1 MRTLK
6 TSIINAWAEELEK
19 DLDAFLDFAES
30 LHISE
35 SCTQGGER
43 VLYFENGMYYLGRGF
58 RMGENDGEAQKAI
71 IEELEACGL
80 EFKKRLLKNG
90 PGAGPFLVD
99 HIRGL

>member
-19 DLDAFLDFAES
+19 DMDAFLDFTEG

-43 VLYFENGMYYLGRGF
+43 VLYFEDGMYYLGRGF
-58 RMGENDGEAQKAI
+58 RMGENDGEAQKNI
-71 IEELEACGL
+71 ISALEDSGL
-80 EFKKRLLKNG
+80 EFKK
-90 PGAGPFLVD
+90 D
-99 HIRGL
+99 Y

>member
-19 DLDAFLDFAES
+19 DTDAFLNFAEG

-43 VLYFENGMYYLGRGF
+43 VLYIEDGIYYLGRGF
-58 RMGENDGEAQKAI
+58 RMGENDGKAQKNI
-71 IEELEACGL
+71 IDALESCGL
-80 EFKKRLLKNG
+80 EFKK
-90 PGAGPFLVD
+90 D
-99 HIRGL
+99 Y

>member
-80 EFKKRLLKNG
+80 EFKK
-90 PGAGPFLVD
+90 D
-99 HIRGL
+99 Y